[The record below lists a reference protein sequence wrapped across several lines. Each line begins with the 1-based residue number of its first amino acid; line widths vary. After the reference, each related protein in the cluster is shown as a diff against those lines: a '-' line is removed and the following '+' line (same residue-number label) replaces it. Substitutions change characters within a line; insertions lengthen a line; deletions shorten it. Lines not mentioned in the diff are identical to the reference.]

1 MNIKITFLLTLA
13 LMLLPV
19 QGSAEFY
26 KYKDAGGVWHFTDDL
41 YEVPEEQRPHVG
53 TYTEAD
59 DALTP
64 MEKWKKQ
71 RAEEDKRKTEK
82 GSAKTLPGKKKK
94 TVSPEKKAWL
104 EKKKASLEHENATLV
119 KEQQALLKFNI
130 NLADET
136 RLKVHKIKVAKLNKR
151 IKAYEK
157 KRQAFELEVA
167 KFHAR

>member
-1 MNIKITFLLTLA
+1 MNIKITFLLALA
-13 LMLLPV
+13 LMLIPV
-19 QGSAEFY
+19 QGNAKFY

-41 YEVPEEQRPHVG
+41 YDVPEERRPHVG

-59 DALTP
+59 DSLTP
-64 MEKWKKQ
+64 MQKWKKQ
-71 RAEEDKRKTEK
+71 RAEEARHKTKK
-82 GSAKTLPGKKKK
+82 GSAKTLPEKKKK
-94 TVSPEKKAWL
+94 AYSPEKMTRL
-104 EKKKASLEHENATLV
+104 EKKKASLEHEKATLV

-130 NLADET
+130 NFADEI

-151 IKAYEK
+151 IKAYER